1 MSLYLWVILSAF
13 VGPLVLSF
21 DKKVHFYT
29 YWKSIFLGIIII
41 AAVFIAGDELF
52 TQWKVW
58 GFNPDYVLGIYLGN
72 LPLEEVL
79 FFIIV
84 PYNCLFIHEVQK
96 AYFPNLQLEKLSNY
110 FLPLFGLISLLLIIL
125 NWGNYY
131 TVTYCTTSLLL
142 SVVFYF
148 KKSTWFPR
156 FVLTYLISILPFLIV
171 NGILTGMFTPTPIVW
186 YNEAHII
193 GWRIVTIP
201 IEDLFYNFS
210 MLLPVI
216 WIHESLVK
224 KQLLV
229 RK

>member
-13 VGPLVLSF
+13 IGPLALSF
-21 DKKVHFYT
+21 DKKVHFFT
-29 YWKSIFLGIIII
+29 YWKSVFIGILIV
-41 AAVFIAGDELF
+41 ASVFIAGDELF

-58 GFNPDYVLGIYLGN
+58 GFNPAYVLGIYFGN

-96 AYFPNLQLEKLSNY
+96 AYFPNLKLEKLSNY
-110 FLPLFGLISLLLIIL
+110 FLPVFGLICLLLIIF

-131 TVTYCTTSLLL
+131 TVTYASTSLLL
-142 SVVFYF
+142 SLYFYF
-148 KKSTWFPR
+148 QKAVWFPR
-156 FVLTYLISILPFLIV
+156 FVVTYLISILPFLIV
-171 NGILTGMFTPTPIVW
+171 NGILTGMFTPEPIVW
-186 YNEAHII
+186 YNEEHII

-201 IEDLFYNFS
+201 VEDLFYNFS

-216 WIHESLVK
+216 WIHEKMIAKGS
-224 KQLLV
+224 
-229 RK
+229 

>member
-1 MSLYLWVILSAF
+1 MSLYLWVVLSAF

-21 DKKVHFYT
+21 DKKVHFFT
-29 YWKSIFLGIIII
+29 FWKSVFIGILIV
-41 AAVFIAGDELF
+41 ASVFIAGDELF

-58 GFNPDYVLGIYLGN
+58 GFNPAYILGIYFGN

-96 AYFPNLQLEKLSNY
+96 AYFPNLRLEKLSNY
-110 FLPLFGLISLLLIIL
+110 FLPVFGLICLLLIIF

-131 TVTYCTTSLLL
+131 TVTYASTSLFL
-142 SVVFYF
+142 SLYFYF
-148 KKSTWFPR
+148 QKAVWFPR

-171 NGILTGMFTPTPIVW
+171 NGILTGMFTPEPIVW
-186 YNEAHII
+186 YNEEHII

-201 IEDLFYNFS
+201 VEDLFYNYS

-216 WIHESLVK
+216 WIHEK
-224 KQLLV
+224 MIAKGC
-229 RK
+229 

>member
-13 VGPLVLSF
+13 VGPLFLSF

-29 YWKSIFLGIIII
+29 YWKSVFFGITLVAILFII
-41 AAVFIAGDELF
+41 GDELF

-58 GFNPDYVLGIYLGN
+58 GFNSDYVLGIYLGN

-79 FFIIV
+79 FFVIV

-96 AYFPNLQLEKLSNY
+96 AYFPNLKLNNLSKY
-110 FLPLFGLISLLLIIL
+110 FLPIFGFICLLLIL
-125 NWGNYY
+125 FNWGNYY

-142 SVVFYF
+142 SIVFYF
-148 KKSTWFPR
+148 KKATWFPR
-156 FVLTYLISILPFLIV
+156 FVLTYMTSIIPFLIV
-171 NGILTGMFTPTPIVW
+171 NGILTGMFTPSPIVW
-186 YNEAHII
+186 YNESHII

-201 IEDLFYNFS
+201 IEDLFYCFS

-216 WIHESLVK
+216 WIHESLIK
-224 KQLLV
+224 K
-229 RK
+229 

>member
-13 VGPLVLSF
+13 VGPLFLSF

-29 YWKSIFLGIIII
+29 YWKSVFFGITLVAILFII
-41 AAVFIAGDELF
+41 GDELF

-79 FFIIV
+79 FFVIV

-96 AYFPNLQLEKLSNY
+96 AYFPNLKLNNLSKY
-110 FLPLFGLISLLLIIL
+110 FLPTFGFICLLLIL
-125 NWGNYY
+125 FNWGNYY
-131 TVTYCTTSLLL
+131 TVTYCITSLLL
-142 SVVFYF
+142 SIVFYF
-148 KKSTWFPR
+148 KKATWFPR
-156 FVLTYLISILPFLIV
+156 FVLTYMTSILPFLIV
-171 NGILTGMFTPTPIVW
+171 NGILTGMFTPSPIVW
-186 YNEAHII
+186 YNESHII

-201 IEDLFYNFS
+201 IEDLFYCFS

-216 WIHESLVK
+216 WIHESLIK
-224 KQLLV
+224 K
-229 RK
+229 

>member
-13 VGPLVLSF
+13 IGPLVLSF

-29 YWKSIFLGIIII
+29 YWKSIFIGILVV
-41 AAVFIAGDELF
+41 ASLFLVGYELF

-96 AYFPNLQLEKLSNY
+96 AYFPNLKLDFLAKY
-110 FLPLFGLISLLLIIL
+110 FLPIFGFICLLLIL
-125 NWGNYY
+125 FNWGNYY
-131 TVTYCTTSLLL
+131 TVTYCSTSLLL
-142 SVVFYF
+142 SVVFFF
-148 KKSTWFPR
+148 KKSSWFTR
-156 FVLTYLISILPFLIV
+156 FVLTYFISIIPFLIV
-171 NGILTGMFTPTPIVW
+171 NGILTGMLTPSPIVW

-193 GWRIVTIP
+193 GWRIITIP
-201 IEDLFYNFS
+201 IEDLFYSFS

-224 KQLLV
+224 KQLV

>member
-13 VGPLVLSF
+13 IGPLALSF

-29 YWKSIFLGIIII
+29 YWKSIFIGILVVASIFL
-41 AAVFIAGDELF
+41 VGDELF

-96 AYFPNLQLEKLSNY
+96 AYFPNLKLNILSTY
-110 FLPLFGLISLLLIIL
+110 FLPIFGLICLLLIL
-125 NWGNYY
+125 FNWGNYY
-131 TVTYCTTSLLL
+131 TVTYCSTSLLL
-142 SVVFYF
+142 SIGFF
-148 KKSTWFPR
+148 FNKSSWFPR
-156 FVLTYLISILPFLIV
+156 FVLTYLISIIPFLIV
-171 NGILTGMFTPTPIVW
+171 NGILTGMFTSEPIVW

-193 GWRIVTIP
+193 GLRIFTIP
-201 IEDLFYNFS
+201 VEDLFYNFS

-216 WIHESLVK
+216 WIHELFLNK
-224 KQLLV
+224 K
-229 RK
+229 

>member
-13 VGPLVLSF
+13 IGPLALSF

-29 YWKSIFLGIIII
+29 YWKSIFLGIIIV
-41 AAVFIAGDELF
+41 ASVFIAGDELF

-96 AYFPNLQLEKLSNY
+96 AYFPNLKLDILSTY
-110 FLPLFGLISLLLIIL
+110 FLPIFGLICLLLIFF

-131 TVTYCTTSLLL
+131 TVTYCSTSLLL
-142 SVVFYF
+142 SIGFF
-148 KKSTWFPR
+148 FNKSSWFAR
-156 FVLTYLISILPFLIV
+156 FVLTYLISIIPFLIV
-171 NGILTGMFTPTPIVW
+171 NGILTGMFTPEPIVW

-193 GWRIVTIP
+193 GLRIFTIP
-201 IEDLFYNFS
+201 VEDLFYNFS

-216 WIHESLVK
+216 WVHESLVK
-224 KQLLV
+224 KQFV